1 VLRPVPRRSLSDA
14 VFEQLRDE
22 IVTGALAPGAS
33 LPAERVLCES
43 LGVNRGAVR
52 EALRRLEQARL
63 VSVRHGGTSQVLDY
77 RRSAGLDVLAELI
90 VRPDGSLDLEAVRG
104 VMEMRSAV
112 APDIARL
119 AALRGGP
126 AVAARLDPVVGEM
139 RGAKEDAATLQHL
152 AIEFWAR
159 LVEGSG
165 NLAYGLVWN
174 TLRQT
179 YEQCLPL
186 LTGVLAE
193 ENGDV
198 AAHAA
203 IAGAVRRGD
212 ARTAEA
218 RARGLVGVGEAA
230 VSRALDALV
239 AGRREAGR

>member
-1 VLRPVPRRSLSDA
+1 VLRPIPRRSLSDA

-22 IVTGALAPGAS
+22 IVTGALAPGAP

-77 RRSAGLDVLAELI
+77 RRHAGLDVLAELI
-90 VRPDGSLDLEAVRG
+90 VRPNGALDLEAVRG

-119 AALRGGP
+119 AALRGGS
-126 AVAARLDPVVGEM
+126 AVASKLDQVVHEM
-139 RGAKEDAATLQHL
+139 RGAKGDAATLQRL

-159 LVEGSG
+159 LVEGSE

-174 TLRQT
+174 TMRQT

-193 ENGDV
+193 ENGDLT
-198 AAHAA
+198 AHGA
-203 IAGAVRRGD
+203 IAAAVRRGD
-212 ARTAEA
+212 GRTAES
-218 RARGLVGVGEAA
+218 RARTLVGLGEAA
-230 VSRALDALV
+230 VSRALDVLAT
-239 AGRREAGR
+239 GQREARG